1 MRTKIAL
8 LSLILSAVAHGADI
22 ELGKSVIS
30 ATGFETAQK
39 DTVKNV
45 SVVTAQ
51 EIEEKNYQSVT
62 DVLKDIPSVNI
73 IGDSSSPKIDM
84 RGQGKDN
91 ADSNVQILID
101 GVTINTID
109 SSHGSTPLN
118 TVAVENIERI
128 EVIPGGGA
136 ILYGSGTRGGI
147 INIITKTGAGYQG
160 GSIGAEYT
168 SYGTKKGNVS
178 YGTTLGKLG
187 VSVDY
192 LDERYRGFRDEDESD
207 NKNFQ
212 TTLNYDL
219 AEDKKLTFKY
229 LRFEEKGTYPTSLTR
244 KQINEDREQSGYA
257 SGILPSEKEIK
268 KNEFSLKYEQKINDK
283 IDFNILTSYHDMNMV
298 THEYKYMNQVMD
310 MDDTRIAVKPKM
322 RVKYRENDELIFGYD
337 YVKAKLDRKST
348 GFIKA
353 DANLTKETNSLFVL
367 NKNNFGK
374 LEFTQG
380 FRYERANYDLYR
392 KYKEKTGELLI
403 DKNVSE
409 DNFALELVTNYLYS
423 DTGNIYARIER
434 GFTSPKPTDL
444 FDKENNQY
452 TLNDLKSEKYLTYEI
467 GARDYIYDSLVGI
480 TGFYTTT
487 EDEIYKD
494 TQGRNFKF
502 KNIGKTERYGV
513 ELSAEQYFDK
523 LTLREGYSYI
533 KTKIKETAPGESNT
547 KGKEIGNVPNHKL
560 SLSLDYKLN
569 DKVSLSSTTVY
580 SAKYYLNNSNTGGK
594 QNSYTVTNVT
604 INYYPIPT
612 LKLYTGINNIFN
624 EKYYDSVSMKG
635 NEYMFDPAAERN
647 FVFGFKYNF

>member
-298 THEYKYMNQVMD
+298 THEYKDMNQVMD

-380 FRYERANYDLYR
+380 FRYEYADYDLYR
-392 KYKEKTGELLI
+392 KYSKLLI
-403 DKNVSE
+403 DKTVSE

-444 FDKENNQY
+444 FDRENNQY

-494 TQGRNFKF
+494 THGINFNF

-533 KTKIKETAPGESNT
+533 KTKIKETASGESNT

-635 NEYMFDPAAERN
+635 NEYMFDPATERN

>member
-8 LSLILSAVAHGADI
+8 LSLIISAVAYGADI

-62 DVLKDIPSVNI
+62 DVLKDIPSVNV

-168 SYGTKKGNVS
+168 SYSTKKGNVS

-192 LDERYRGFRDEDESD
+192 LDERYKGFRDEDESD

-219 AEDKKLTFKY
+219 AEDKKLAFKY

-298 THEYKYMNQVMD
+298 THEYKDMNQVMD

-380 FRYERANYDLYR
+380 FRYEYADYNLYR
-392 KYKEKTGELLI
+392 KYNKLLI
-403 DKNVSE
+403 DKTVSE
-409 DNFALELVTNYLYS
+409 DNFALEFVTNYLYS

-444 FDKENNQY
+444 FDRENNQY
-452 TLNDLKSEKYLTYEI
+452 TLNNLESEKYLTYEI

-494 TQGRNFKF
+494 THGINFNF

-624 EKYYDSVSMKG
+624 EKYYDSVSMTK